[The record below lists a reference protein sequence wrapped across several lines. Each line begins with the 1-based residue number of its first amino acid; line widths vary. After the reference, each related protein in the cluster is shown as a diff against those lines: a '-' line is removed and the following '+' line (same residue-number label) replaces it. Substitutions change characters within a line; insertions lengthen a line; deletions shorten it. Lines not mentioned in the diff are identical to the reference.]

1 MRQIRLETMQMRN
14 ENVLKNNVPKYNQL
28 MSGFDLEICIVYHV
42 DFQRAKRIVILH
54 IYSDTPF
61 KY

>member
-14 ENVLKNNVPKYNQL
+14 ENVLKNNVPKYIQL
-28 MSGFDLEICIVYHV
+28 MSGSDLEICRVYHV

-54 IYSDTPF
+54 T
-61 KY
+61 

>member
-42 DFQRAKRIVILH
+42 DFQREKCIVILH
-54 IYSDTPF
+54 V
-61 KY
+61 